1 MSRWSSLLSVMQLL
15 MGFIFIS
22 NVWFQV
28 FDLVNRESYNPSPGV
43 NVISTQEDRL
53 NLSIGQETSVSFCL
67 LPFVEEETTENRISS
82 TDSLGLMT
90 VDENND
96 SFARNYLNLPDPV
109 NLEIFLQQLFH
120 ENVFSKSRGRR
131 SAAGLPVP
139 GHITGDGCNILG
151 HFCVTIAHRIFS
163 RKVMCLLEGLV
174 RSCPYLI
181 DFLHFI

>member
-1 MSRWSSLLSVMQLL
+1 MQLL
-15 MGFIFIS
+15 MGFIFVS

-67 LPFVEEETTENRISS
+67 LPSVEEESTENRISC
-82 TDSLGLMT
+82 TDSLGLVS
-90 VDENND
+90 VDEIND
-96 SFARNYLNLPDPV
+96 SLTRNYLNFPDPV
-109 NLEIFLQQLFH
+109 SLEIFLQHLFH
-120 ENVFSKSRGRR
+120 ENVFLKSRGRR
-131 SAAGLPVP
+131 GSAAGLSVS
-139 GHITGDGCNILG
+139 GQTTGDGCNILG

-163 RKVMCLLEGLV
+163 RKVMSLLEGLV

-181 DFLHFI
+181 DFFAFHLEEC